1 MQTQLKL
8 APNVDNKTTLVSG
21 FVDEE
26 ENEGASIAAVIA
38 VGRERLMCT
47 GYVAGVDGIRYAEY
61 ALGTQPPNSPT
72 ISNYDR

>member
-38 VGRERLMCT
+38 VGRERLMFT
-47 GYVAGVDGIRYAEY
+47 GYVAGVDGI
-61 ALGTQPPNSPT
+61 G
-72 ISNYDR
+72 